1 MSMFGNIRHRWAS
14 LPGAARASLLLVV
27 GAVIGFSATKLAD
40 HRSADRPYAGL
51 DTREIKALAPDR
63 IKGLRAGEGLGY
75 ALPAELN
82 DLPGPRHVLDLD
94 LSLDTEQM
102 ERIEAIFAAMNA
114 EARELGDAL
123 IEAERALDLEL
134 ASGNASAER
143 VDALTAEA
151 AAIEAQLRATHL
163 NAHLATT
170 PLLTDGQ
177 RQAYAAARGYAGG
190 HGSHGGH

>member
-1 MSMFGNIRHRWAS
+1 MSMLGSIRGRWAD
-14 LPGAARASLLLVV
+14 LPGAVRASLLLVV
-27 GAVIGFSATKLAD
+27 GAVIGFSATELAD
-40 HRSADRPYAGL
+40 HPADRPYAGL
-51 DTREIKALAPDR
+51 DTREIKALAPDQ
-63 IKGLRAGEGLGY
+63 IEGLRAGEGLGY

-94 LSLDTEQM
+94 LSLDAEQTG
-102 ERIEAIFAAMNA
+102 RIEAIFTAMNA

-134 ASGNASAER
+134 ASGNASPER

-151 AAIEAQLRATHL
+151 AAIEARLRATHL

-170 PLLTDGQ
+170 PLLTDTQ
-177 RQAYAAARGYAGG
+177 REAYAAARGYAGG
-190 HGSHGGH
+190 HGGHGGH